1 MSNNNAVFGGNVSA
15 NYYSGNGGGLTNI
28 SSSSHNHDSSYA
40 SASHNHDSSYASA
53 SHTHSGYASSSHNHD
68 SSYASAS
75 HNHDSKYIPKFL
87 GEHNADNADPRGMVL
102 HEWRAT
108 TTYLGFGAGYWHTQ
122 NYARIQTI
130 HAPGNVNNFR
140 MQIASQNSWIDLY
153 FSGTLAM
160 NTAWSQGSDLRI
172 KCDVNKIEDN
182 ECLSI
187 IRNIS
192 MYKYKLK
199 EARQQKRYKSH
210 LNYGF
215 IAQDVLKYLPQS
227 VSSNPR
233 AIPSIHK
240 PCTIIDDIL
249 ELDDIDDYIDKHGNI
264 FKYEYEA
271 NIEDVLELVLFGDF
285 PNDEKDKVKLRIT
298 EVITNKRFRF
308 VKVEGDLDLTKKWFV
323 FGNIV
328 DDYLSLE
335 HSMIHNV
342 GIGAIKCIDNDVIN
356 LKNEIKLLQDENKL
370 LKNKLNM
377 LSNHI
382 GLGDII

>member
-1 MSNNNAVFGGNVSA
+1 MNLSE
-15 NYYSGNGGGLTNI
+15 NG
-28 SSSSHNHDSSYA
+28 Y
-40 SASHNHDSSYASA
+40 
-53 SHTHSGYASSSHNHD
+53 
-68 SSYASAS
+68 
-75 HNHDSKYIPKFL
+75 
-87 GEHNADNADPRGMVL
+87 VL
-102 HEWRAT
+102 
-108 TTYLGFGAGYWHTQ
+108 TYLGFGAGAWHQQ
-122 NYARIQTI
+122 NYARIHTVFVGGDVNAFQFQFWC
-130 HAPGNVNNFR
+130 GNAWTN
-140 MQIASQNSWIDLY
+140 LY
-153 FSGTLAM
+153 YGGTLAC
-160 NTAWSQGSDLRI
+160 NTNWSVGSDLRI
-172 KCDVNKIEDN
+172 KCDINKIEDN

-192 MYKYKLK
+192 IYKYKLK
-199 EARQQKRYKSH
+199 EARQQKRYKSY

-215 IAQDVLKYLPQS
+215 IAQDVLNYLPQS
-227 VSSNPR
+227 VSSNPK

-271 NIEDVLELVLFGDF
+271 KINDVLELVLFGDF

-298 EVITNKRFRF
+298 EVITNKKFRF
-308 VKVEGDLDLTKKWFV
+308 AKVGGDLDRTKKWFV

>member
-1 MSNNNAVFGGNVSA
+1 
-15 NYYSGNGGGLTNI
+15 
-28 SSSSHNHDSSYA
+28 
-40 SASHNHDSSYASA
+40 
-53 SHTHSGYASSSHNHD
+53 
-68 SSYASAS
+68 
-75 HNHDSKYIPKFL
+75 
-87 GEHNADNADPRGMVL
+87 MVL